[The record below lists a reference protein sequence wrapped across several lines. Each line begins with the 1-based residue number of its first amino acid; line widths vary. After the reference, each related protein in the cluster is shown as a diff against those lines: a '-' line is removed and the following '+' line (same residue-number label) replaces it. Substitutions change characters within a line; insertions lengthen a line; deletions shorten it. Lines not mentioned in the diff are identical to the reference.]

1 MAKDRTVVD
10 IDGRRVSLSHLGR
23 VLYPATGATKAAV
36 LHYYTQV
43 AAALLPHLA
52 DRPAS
57 FLRCPEGV
65 EGERFWAKNIPL
77 GAPDWI
83 PTLEVVHHA
92 GTTRQIVLADLATL
106 MWSAN
111 LANLEIHVPQWRAA
125 PELHDRLVVDLDPGE
140 GTTMLHCCAA
150 ALAVR
155 QALEQDGLR
164 SWPKTSGSKGL
175 HLSVPLRPTPA
186 DAVSRY
192 AERMARRLAADL
204 PDLIVSR
211 MAIEAR
217 RERVFLDWSQ
227 NAGAKTTVAP
237 YSLRARS
244 APTVSAPVTWE
255 EVAGCRDPNGLV
267 FTADQVSER
276 LARDG
281 DLWAALT
288 APDAAQRLPTR

>member
-1 MAKDRTVVD
+1 MAEDRTVVE

-23 VLYPATGATKAAV
+23 LLYPGSGTTKAGV

-43 AAALLPHLA
+43 APALLPHLA

-57 FLRCPEGV
+57 FLRCPDGV
-65 EGERFWAKNIPL
+65 DGERFWAKNIPL

-83 PTLEVVHHA
+83 PTLDVVHHA
-92 GTTRQIVLADLATL
+92 GSTRQIVLADLATL

-111 LANLEIHVPQWRAA
+111 LSNLEIHVPQWRIA

-155 QALEQDGLR
+155 QALERDGLR
-164 SWPKTSGSKGL
+164 AWPKTSGSKGL
-175 HLSVPLRPTPA
+175 HLGVPLRPTA
-186 DAVSRY
+186 AGRVSRY
-192 AERMARRLAADL
+192 AERLARRLATDL
-204 PDLIVSR
+204 PELIVSR
-211 MAIEAR
+211 MAVEAR
-217 RERVFLDWSQ
+217 RGRVFLDWSQ
-227 NAGAKTTVAP
+227 NASAKTTVAP

-244 APTVSAPVTWE
+244 VPTVSAPVTWA
-255 EVAGCRDPNGLV
+255 EVADCRDPAGLV
-267 FTADQVSER
+267 FTADQVAER

-281 DLWAALT
+281 DLWAQLT
-288 APDAAQRLPTR
+288 DPEAAQELPAG